1 MLTPDNSMHTTHH
14 DLDIKPIPESVL
26 YINEPGIAGDF
37 CGREISDL
45 DDAQWLVKTDETLDK
60 ASWHAKQ
67 PPDHIRVFIPLDLSK
82 KTILAYFRAVLAC
95 FGYANEENEAVFSN
109 AIDQVVTRLEIYDQV
124 WLTREVSS
132 NHIVIKHHGNEPKR
146 RHSQHASEIAG
157 IIVDEL
163 FHLGIDGCTAECF
176 PYETVDML
184 CMEYNFEMPAW

>member
-1 MLTPDNSMHTTHH
+1 MPTPDKSMFATHH
-14 DLDIKPIPESVL
+14 DLDIKPVPAQVL

-37 CGREISDL
+37 CGMGLSDL
-45 DDAQWLVKTDETLDK
+45 DDAQWLSKFDDSSDNAL
-60 ASWHAKQ
+60 WYAKQ
-67 PPDHIRVFIPLDLSK
+67 SPDHIRVYIPLDLSRR
-82 KTILAYFRAVLAC
+82 TILAYFRAVLAC
-95 FGYANEENEAVFSN
+95 FGYANEENEAAFSS

-124 WLTREVSS
+124 WLTREMSS
-132 NHIVIKHHGNEPKR
+132 SHIVIKHHGNEPKR